1 MAEVDVRSV
10 KLENKVKKRERFK
23 SDPDHVIRKRLPPR
37 LPRRINDIYVTNK
50 TNHQVS
56 RCEKLLDSGE
66 SELVIHGLGAA
77 VAKAVNL
84 ALQLQDKYQGVVGLS
99 VNTSTVDIVVSSSS
113 SWGLK
118 LFSVTAQ
125 TGLKTRST
133 YTQTQN
139 EIENY
144 SGSFVRPRA
153 DNRPSR
159 VRHPDPPQLVRAHP
173 RVSVCTSRRRQVTL
187 VMFFTVR
194 ELVQWLGLTVFE
206 IWVNLVAVT
215 FFTAALAVKVETGWG
230 SWWLVFAPLFAG
242 DALNAYFCTIVFIR
256 MHLEGMYKV
265 ALMRG
270 VWSLSFLLLL
280 FVFKFLLCKK
290 LSGQSGLVYSEVM
303 SPIFILL
310 QLILIRACQLH

>member
-1 MAEVDVRSV
+1 MR
-10 KLENKVKKRERFK
+10 
-23 SDPDHVIRKRLPPR
+23 
-37 LPRRINDIYVTNK
+37 
-50 TNHQVS
+50 
-56 RCEKLLDSGE
+56 
-66 SELVIHGLGAA
+66 
-77 VAKAVNL
+77 
-84 ALQLQDKYQGVVGLS
+84 
-99 VNTSTVDIVVSSSS
+99 
-113 SWGLK
+113 
-118 LFSVTAQ
+118 
-125 TGLKTRST
+125 
-133 YTQTQN
+133 
-139 EIENY
+139 
-144 SGSFVRPRA
+144 RPRA
-153 DNRPSR
+153 DDRPSR
-159 VRHPDPPQLVRAHP
+159 VRHPDPPQLVGAHP
-173 RVSVCTSRRRQVTL
+173 RVSVRAPRRRQVTP

-215 FFTAALAVKVETGWG
+215 FFTVALAVKVETGWG

>member
-1 MAEVDVRSV
+1 
-10 KLENKVKKRERFK
+10 
-23 SDPDHVIRKRLPPR
+23 
-37 LPRRINDIYVTNK
+37 
-50 TNHQVS
+50 
-56 RCEKLLDSGE
+56 
-66 SELVIHGLGAA
+66 
-77 VAKAVNL
+77 
-84 ALQLQDKYQGVVGLS
+84 
-99 VNTSTVDIVVSSSS
+99 
-113 SWGLK
+113 
-118 LFSVTAQ
+118 
-125 TGLKTRST
+125 
-133 YTQTQN
+133 
-139 EIENY
+139 
-144 SGSFVRPRA
+144 
-153 DNRPSR
+153 
-159 VRHPDPPQLVRAHP
+159 
-173 RVSVCTSRRRQVTL
+173 
-187 VMFFTVR
+187 MFFTVR

-215 FFTAALAVKVETGWG
+215 FFTVALAVKVETGWG